1 MKVNMENK
9 EQNSEENDLK
19 SFMKEFD
26 ALISKYPKLSM
37 MLFCGDMDKNLATVV
52 GKGKSEDVKS
62 LLCSTI
68 ASAVP
73 VAELIIDAYNI
84 VVIESMMGVDEE
96 FVDALKSFK
105 IMTVGVIA
113 EMAMER
119 KAIMCHKGD
128 MLEKLAELEEMA
140 KEEENKPH
148 IPMSILRG
156 PIGEA

>member
-9 EQNSEENDLK
+9 EQNLEENDLK

-84 VVIESMMGVDEE
+84 AVIESMMGVDEE

-128 MLEKLAELEEMA
+128 MLEKLAELV